1 MNYSYNNDLL
11 QQSLT
16 EELFYVSCFWGFF
29 FAVATEHVGTLKV
42 PDIFLMFNIHT
53 VSSGTKMITELI
65 KDSDNHVVAD
75 KGDKETEKK
84 YKNS

>member
-16 EELFYVSCFWGFF
+16 EELFYVSCFWVF

>member
-1 MNYSYNNDLL
+1 MLAVFVF
-11 QQSLT
+11 
-16 EELFYVSCFWGFF
+16 LFLFVFVFF
-29 FAVATEHVGTLKV
+29 LFFYAVAREHVGTLKV

-75 KGDKETEKK
+75 KGDKETERK

>member
-1 MNYSYNNDLL
+1 MLVVFVFFLFLL
-11 QQSLT
+11 
-16 EELFYVSCFWGFF
+16 LFCF

-75 KGDKETEKK
+75 KGDKETERK

>member
-1 MNYSYNNDLL
+1 M
-11 QQSLT
+11 
-16 EELFYVSCFWGFF
+16 
-29 FAVATEHVGTLKV
+29 ATEHVGTLKV

-84 YKNS
+84 I